1 MADCSGYGIGT
12 RFTLCV
18 DGPVGNGNKAN
29 LTIYITN
36 AGRYQFFTGSPVL
49 VNNWD
54 GSRLKVNLDSLVAD
68 GLDNANCDMT
78 TTLEVI
84 PTGGTNGG
92 TLVLEFLMSNCAA
105 ATSSSGPQVFE
116 NCGGAG
122 PHVISEMST
131 FSLESV
137 GCPA

>member
-1 MADCSGYGIGT
+1 MADCSGYGIGA

-29 LTIYITN
+29 LTIYVSN
-36 AGRYQFFTGSPVL
+36 AGMNQFNTGTPIV

-54 GSRLKVNLDSLVAD
+54 GSRVKVNLDSLVA
-68 GLDNANCDMT
+68 GGFDNANCDMT

-84 PTGGTNGG
+84 PKGGTNGG
-92 TLVLEFLMSNCAA
+92 TLKLEFLLTNCGPGG
-105 ATSSSGPQVFE
+105 SGDPQVFE

-131 FSLESV
+131 FSLEVV
-137 GCPA
+137 GCIV